1 MSRSVRQTKRH
12 KQYQLHMKVVNTQLL
27 TMVEPMEAQTNANG
41 LVCAISSF
49 SPGENRILLF
59 AFSLYEDFH

>member
-1 MSRSVRQTKRH
+1 MSRSLRQTKRH
-12 KQYQLHMKVVNTQLL
+12 KQHQLLMKVVNTQLP

-41 LVCAISSF
+41 LVCALSSF

-59 AFSLYEDFH
+59 AFSLDEDFH